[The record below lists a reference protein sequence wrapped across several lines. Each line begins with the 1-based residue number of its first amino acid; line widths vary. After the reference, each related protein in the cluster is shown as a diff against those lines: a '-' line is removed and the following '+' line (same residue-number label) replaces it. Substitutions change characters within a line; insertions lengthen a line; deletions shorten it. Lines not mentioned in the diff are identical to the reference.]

1 MILIAFSVTNRDILY
16 PIITLL
22 PQIEKTQFMPQKSS
36 TQFSC
41 HFSSDFTH
49 SFAPDILREYD
60 IRGTIGKNLSAADGR
75 ELGRRFGTW
84 VVQNYS
90 EQNPPLVAV
99 GRDGRLSSPELF
111 LNLTYGLREAGVNV
125 LDIGIGPTP
134 MLYFA
139 TKTTPVVAGIM
150 ITGSHNPKDDN
161 GFKIT
166 LKDDPFF
173 GDQIKGLAHQS
184 FIPAETIGTLESIEI
199 FKSYVE
205 RLLTDYSTLQPNQNR
220 LKIAWDAGNGAGGDV
235 VELLTQHI
243 NADHILLNTTID
255 GTFPN
260 HHPDPSVEENLIQLR
275 QAIQDHECDVGIAFD
290 GDADRIGILD
300 GQGRIFWGDQLLMV
314 LAQALL
320 AEKPDSIIIADVKS
334 SQGLFDLVNQLGG
347 TAHMGR
353 TGHSLIKKMMKE
365 TSAHLSGEMSG
376 HVFYADKY
384 YGYDDGLYAAIRLIN
399 ILQAS
404 HKTAA
409 QIYDDLPKFHA
420 TPELRID
427 CPDDQKFQ
435 IIDIMKNDLKKQGE
449 VFSDIDGIRL
459 TNTQGWWLIRASNTQ
474 PIIVARCESK
484 TPKGLAILTKHLK
497 QVLSKHSLNFH

>member
-1 MILIAFSVTNRDILY
+1 MTNPFSQTFPND
-16 PIITLL
+16 
-22 PQIEKTQFMPQKSS
+22 
-36 TQFSC
+36 FS
-41 HFSSDFTH
+41 HTFS
-49 SFAPDILREYD
+49 PEILREYD
-60 IRGTIGKNLSAADGR
+60 IRGTIGKNLSPADGR

-84 VVQNYS
+84 LVQNHS
-90 EQNPPLVAV
+90 QGTLLLVAV

-125 LDIGIGPTP
+125 LDVGVGPTP
-134 MLYFA
+134 MLYYA

-166 LKDDPFF
+166 MKNDPFF
-173 GDQIKGLAHQS
+173 GDQIKALAHQS
-184 FIPAETIGTLESIEI
+184 FVPGQAMGTLESIEVLE
-199 FKSYVE
+199 SYVK
-205 RLLTDYSTLQPNQNR
+205 RLLHDYAPLQTGQNR
-220 LKIAWDAGNGAGGDV
+220 LKIAWDAGNGAGGEV
-235 VELLTQHI
+235 VELLAQHI
-243 NADHILLNTTID
+243 DAEHILLNTTID

-275 QAIQDHECDVGIAFD
+275 QAIQDYGCDVGIAFD

-300 GQGRIFWGDQLLMV
+300 GHGRIFWGDQLLMV

-320 AEKPDSIIIADVKS
+320 AERPDGIIIADVKS
-334 SQGLFDLVNQLGG
+334 SQGLFDLVEQLGG
-347 TAHMGR
+347 KAYMGR

-365 TSAHLSGEMSG
+365 TGAHLSGEMSG

-404 HKTAA
+404 KKSAA
-409 QIYDDLPKFHA
+409 EIYDDLPKFYA

-427 CPDDQKFQ
+427 CADDQKFQ
-435 IIDIMKNDLKKQGE
+435 VIEDMKKDLNKQGA

-459 TNTQGWWLIRASNTQ
+459 TNAHGWWLIRASNTQ

-484 TPKGLAILTKHLK
+484 TSEGLSILTDHLEM
-497 QVLSKHSLNFH
+497 VLANYALSIPNP

>member
-1 MILIAFSVTNRDILY
+1 
-16 PIITLL
+16 
-22 PQIEKTQFMPQKSS
+22 MPHNSS
-36 TQFSC
+36 TPFSC
-41 HFSSDFTH
+41 NFSDDFAHNFT
-49 SFAPDILREYD
+49 PIILREYD
-60 IRGTIGKNLSAADGR
+60 IRGTIGKNLNAADGR

-84 VVQNYS
+84 IVQNYPD
-90 EQNPPLVAV
+90 QNSRLVAV

-150 ITGSHNPKDDN
+150 ITGSHNPKNDN

-166 LKDDPFF
+166 LKNDPFF
-173 GDQIKGLAHQS
+173 GEQIKALAHQS
-184 FIPAETIGTLESIEI
+184 FIPAQTKGTLESIEI
-199 FKSYVE
+199 LESYIQ
-205 RLLTDYSTLQPNQNR
+205 RLLTDYNPLQPGQKR
-220 LKIAWDAGNGAGGDV
+220 LKIAWDAGNGAGGEV
-235 VELLTQHI
+235 VELLAQHI
-243 NADHILLNTTID
+243 DAEYILLNTTID

-260 HHPDPSVEENLIQLR
+260 HHPDPSVEGNLIQLR
-275 QAIQDHECDVGIAFD
+275 QAIQDHGCDVGIAFD

-300 GQGRIFWGDQLLMV
+300 SYGRIFWGDQLLMV

-320 AEKPDSIIIADVKS
+320 AEKPDGIIIADVKS
-334 SQGLFDLVNQLGG
+334 SQGLFDLVKKLGG

-365 TSAHLSGEMSG
+365 TGAHLSGEMSG
-376 HVFYADKY
+376 HVFFADKY

-399 ILQAS
+399 ILQTS
-404 HKTAA
+404 NKTTA

-435 IIDIMKNDLKKQGE
+435 IIEAMKNDLTKQGE
-449 VFSDIDGIRL
+449 TFCDIDGIRL
-459 TNTQGWWLIRASNTQ
+459 TNTHGWWLIRASNTQ

-484 TPKGLAILTKHLK
+484 TPEGLAILTEHLK
-497 QVLSKHSLNFH
+497 QILSKHSLNVIIPVCCHPGS

>member
-1 MILIAFSVTNRDILY
+1 MIPIAFSVTNKDILY
-16 PIITLL
+16 PIIALL
-22 PQIEKTQFMPQKSS
+22 PQIETTQFMSQKSS

-41 HFSSDFTH
+41 HFSDDFSH
-49 SFAPDILREYD
+49 AFAPEVLREYD

-111 LNLTYGLREAGVNV
+111 LNLTHGLREAGVNV
-125 LDIGIGPTP
+125 LDIGVGPTP

-173 GDQIKGLAHQS
+173 GDQIKALTHQS
-184 FIPAETIGTLESIEI
+184 FIAAQTIGTLESIEI
-199 FKSYVE
+199 LESYTK
-205 RLLTDYSTLQPNQNR
+205 RLLKDYNPLQSGQKS
-220 LKIAWDAGNGAGGDV
+220 LKIAWDAGNGAGGEI
-235 VELLTQHI
+235 VEHLAQHI
-243 NADHILLNTTID
+243 DAEHILLNTAID

-260 HHPDPSVEENLIQLR
+260 HHPDPSVEENLVQLR
-275 QAIQDHECDVGIAFD
+275 QAIQGHGCDVGIAFD

-300 GQGRIFWGDQLLMV
+300 DQGRIFWGDQLLMV
-314 LAQALL
+314 LAKALL
-320 AEKPDSIIIADVKS
+320 AETPDGIIIADVKS
-334 SQGLFDLVNQLGG
+334 SQGLFDLVKTLGG

-365 TSAHLSGEMSG
+365 TGAHLSGEMSG

-404 HKTAA
+404 KNSTA
-409 QIYDDLPKFHA
+409 QIYDDLPKFYA
-420 TPELRID
+420 TPELRIE

-435 IIDIMKNDLKKQGE
+435 IIEAMKKDLIAKGE

-459 TNTQGWWLIRASNTQ
+459 TNAHGWWLIRASNTQ

-484 TPKGLAILTKHLK
+484 TSEGLATLTAHLK
-497 QVLSKHSLNFH
+497 QILSKYSLNIH